1 MEDKTIKNPDNP
13 KKPPEYSKVALA
25 AMIVLWFIIALFDSG
40 VIVYLLVIGVY
51 DYIQMMMSDLLTYV
65 GAPMLGGIVT
75 YLIKSAVENKQK
87 IKGSHA
93 EFFDSENEGEDG
105 NDA

>member
-1 MEDKTIKNPDNP
+1 MNNKPIEKPDNP
-13 KKPPEYSKVALA
+13 KKPREYSKVSLA
-25 AMIVLWFIIALFDSG
+25 AMIVLWFIIALFDAG

-51 DYIQMMMSDLLTYV
+51 DSIQMMMSDLLTYV

-93 EFFDSENEGEDG
+93 EFFDNENEEEDG
-105 NDA
+105 SDA